1 MKNFFRFA
9 IGIPLLIIAFVYFV
23 LAFTQN
29 ILSPEALPFA
39 IFNGLCI
46 VAVGWGFLVSSTTE
60 EMVRWGILGVA
71 SLIGQ
76 QVVAA
81 FFPEYMTWFDKEML
95 ENVLKAVFK

>member
-1 MKNFFRFA
+1 MKNFFRFG
-9 IGIPLLIIAFVYFV
+9 IGIGLLIVAFIF
-23 LAFTQN
+23 LFLTFTHN
-29 ILSPEALPFA
+29 ITSLVSFPFA
-39 IFNGLCI
+39 ILNGLGLI
-46 VAVGWGFLVSSTTE
+46 AIGWGFLTSSSTE
-60 EMVRWGILGVA
+60 EMIRWGILGVA